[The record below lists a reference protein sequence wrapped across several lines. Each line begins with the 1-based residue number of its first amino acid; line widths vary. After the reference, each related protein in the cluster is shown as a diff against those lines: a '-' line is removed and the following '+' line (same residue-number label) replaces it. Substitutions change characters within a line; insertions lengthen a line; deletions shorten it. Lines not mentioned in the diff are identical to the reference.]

1 MHHSEQEGDVM
12 RRLREELQQADKTTL
27 KERMEAVEKQL
38 QLGATGQFPEGK
50 LGGEDEGEIRLAVG
64 VHEGNVVV
72 NFGKPV
78 AWIGFSPQQARELA
92 ESIRQASYRAT
103 DGEAKK

>member
-1 MHHSEQEGDVM
+1 MHHSEREGDQV
-12 RRLREELQQADKTTL
+12 RRIRDELDRVAREH
-27 KERMEAVEKQL
+27 

-50 LGGEDEGEIRLAVG
+50 LTGEDEGEIKIAVG
-64 VHEGNVVV
+64 VHEGKVVV

-92 ESIRQASYRAT
+92 ESIRRASYRAT

>member
-1 MHHSEQEGDVM
+1 MHHSDVEGEAI
-12 RRLREELQQADKTTL
+12 RRVREELDRVARDH
-27 KERMEAVEKQL
+27 

-50 LGGEDEGEIRLAVG
+50 LTGEDEGEIRLAVG
-64 VHEGNVVV
+64 VHEGKVVV

-103 DGEAKK
+103 DGEARR